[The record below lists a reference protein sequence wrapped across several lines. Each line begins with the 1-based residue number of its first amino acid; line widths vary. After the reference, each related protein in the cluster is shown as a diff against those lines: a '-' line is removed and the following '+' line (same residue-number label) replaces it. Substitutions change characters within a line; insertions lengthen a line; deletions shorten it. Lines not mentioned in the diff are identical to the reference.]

1 MQRKCTSSTSLMWSL
16 WAAACRRIA
25 KHIQVGSITHF
36 LHVLYFWKAK
46 TGGRLGIPDATAP
59 PDRPYLVIE
68 QLFELTR
75 RPSRAFKRDVDVAS
89 WSHRDSTR
97 TPSEVPGHHLKQLTQ
112 TLDYGF
118 DKNALF
124 SLFQKSLFW

>member
-1 MQRKCTSSTSLMWSL
+1 MSGSIRMQLNHSQEEKDVMQRKCTSSTSLMWSL

-36 LHVLYFWKAK
+36 FTCVLYFWKVK

-59 PDRPYLVIE
+59 PERLYLIIE

-75 RPSRAFKRDVDVAS
+75 RPSRAFK
-89 WSHRDSTR
+89 
-97 TPSEVPGHHLKQLTQ
+97 PGV
-112 TLDYGF
+112 F
-118 DKNALF
+118 WALF
-124 SLFQKSLFW
+124 HKIRSKKTQKISLKLSTSEAR

>member
-25 KHIQVGSITHF
+25 KHIQVGSITNF
-36 LHVLYFWKAK
+36 FTCVLYFWKVK

-59 PDRPYLVIE
+59 PDRLYLVIE

-89 WSHRDSTR
+89 LNYRDSTR
-97 TPSEVPGHHLKQLTQ
+97 TPSEVPGHHLKQA
-112 TLDYGF
+112 F
-118 DKNALF
+118 F
-124 SLFQKSLFW
+124 